1 MGEMRILVDILHP
14 AHVHFFRHFRTEM
27 LGRGHD
33 VLFTAREK
41 DVAVDLLKEMS
52 IPHEVLST
60 QRTGVLGLAGELIRR
75 SARLVAV
82 ARRFRP
88 TVMTGIMGASIAPVG
103 RLLRIPSVVF
113 YDSEFAQR
121 TNRFVYPMATRVCT
135 PDSYAGPVRGRHV
148 TYAGYHELAYLHPQR
163 FKPDPGRLADFGL
176 KRPYALVRFVSWKA
190 SHDVG
195 HTSLEG
201 AAKLELIRRLRER
214 LDVVVSGEGE
224 LPGALEALRLR
235 GPVTEIHHVLAHAD
249 LVLGDSGTM
258 VSEAA
263 VLGTPAVLVSP
274 MVAGVHTD
282 QVNYGLLARFTPDDI
297 EAAWDAA
304 AVYLDHGAPPGARE
318 RLLADK
324 IDVTDWMVDYF
335 CTQPFGRN

>member
-1 MGEMRILVDILHP
+1 MRILVDILHP
-14 AHVHFFRHFRTEM
+14 AHVHFFRIFRSEM
-27 LGRGHD
+27 LDRGHD
-33 VLFTAREK
+33 VLFTARQK
-41 DVAVDLLKEMS
+41 DVAVDLLRDMR
-52 IPHEVLST
+52 IPHEVLSS
-60 QRTGVLGLAGELIRR
+60 QKTGVLGLSGELIRR

-103 RLLRIPSVVF
+103 RLLRVPSVVF
-113 YDSEFAQR
+113 YDTEFAQR
-121 TNRFVYPMATRVCT
+121 TNRWVYPMATRVCT

-148 TYAGYHELAYLHPQR
+148 TYAGYHELAYLHPNR
-163 FKPDPGRLADFGL
+163 FQPDAGKLGDFGL
-176 KRPYALVRFVSWKA
+176 QRPYALVRFVSWQA

-195 HTSLEG
+195 HTSID
-201 AAKLELIRRLRER
+201 ATAKLELVRRLQER
-214 LDVVVSGEGE
+214 IDVVVSGEGA
-224 LPGALEALRLR
+224 LPAPLEPLRLR

-282 QVNYGLLARFTPDDI
+282 QVGYGLLARFTPVDF

-304 AVYLDHGAPPGARE
+304 AGYLEHGPPSGARE
-318 RLLADK
+318 RLLAEK
-324 IDVTDWMVDYF
+324 IDVTEWMVDF
-335 CTQPFGRN
+335 FQSQPFIRN